1 VPFRTFLDNGV
12 FQPEKIAV
20 MESTYERV
28 LVALDITDR
37 AHPSTR
43 FIAGTI
49 LDLVQGGVT
58 DQAELY
64 EQTLKLFDAR
74 AAT

>member
-1 VPFRTFLDNGV
+1 M
-12 FQPEKIAV
+12 
-20 MESTYERV
+20 MESAYERV
-28 LVALDITDR
+28 LETLGIKDR

-49 LDLVQGGVT
+49 LDLAQSGVT

-64 EQTLKLFDAR
+64 EQTLQIFKSR
-74 AAT
+74 PSK